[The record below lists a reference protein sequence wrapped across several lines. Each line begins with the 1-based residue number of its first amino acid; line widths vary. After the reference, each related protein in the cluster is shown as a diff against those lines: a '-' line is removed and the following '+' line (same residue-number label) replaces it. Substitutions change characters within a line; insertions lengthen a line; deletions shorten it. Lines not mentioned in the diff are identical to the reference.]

1 MKHSH
6 WCVLY
11 DIKNCKRLHKV
22 AKIAESFGIREQ
34 KSGFEMNM
42 PESVVN
48 IMVDKFKKVIN
59 ESEDFIA
66 ILPLCERDYQKI
78 EKYGKNLH
86 NDVVTEPF
94 TIL

>member
-6 WCVLY
+6 WFVLY
-11 DIKNCKRLHKV
+11 DIKSGRRLRRV

-42 PESVVN
+42 PESVVE
-48 IMVDKFKKVIN
+48 IMIGRFERVIN

-66 ILPLCERDYQKI
+66 ILPLCEMDYQKI
-78 EKYGKNLH
+78 ERYGKCLPT
-86 NDVVTEPF
+86 DVVSED
-94 TIL
+94 IVVL